1 MSIVFQEFLGYQF
14 ITHMDFFI
22 LDGYGQFVWPAFV
35 FTFVSCLYL
44 YLKTKREFQ
53 KQEKIFL
60 NEFKQLQ
67 TIKIE
72 VAKSK
77 EIKKRFCLAVQFK
90 NPKSLKRVTC

>member
-14 ITHMDFFI
+14 ITHMDFLI
-22 LDGYGQFVWPAFV
+22 LDGYGQFVWSAFV
-35 FTFVSCLYL
+35 FTFVSCFYL
-44 YLKTKREFQ
+44 YLRTKREFQ

-72 VAKSK
+72 IDKRK
-77 EIKKRFCLAVQFK
+77 ETRKKIL
-90 NPKSLKRVTC
+90 SGSSI